1 MYATEREI
9 LKLYIGWEDGWENE
23 YNFNFVKRV
32 IDTSKITNNV
42 ISILLTVFHP
52 KALFTFLS
60 FLLPIEFN
68 MPNIDVLNKMCRKIK
83 QRKKDS
89 KKYFEAS
96 KNKAFFK
103 MQLSPA
109 PQTKKQKKSADADNF
124 YILNRNKE
132 LSSQVEQL
140 ISKEKNNVEQIDNLK
155 IQVSKL
161 ETEVIY
167 LNSKN
172 KALNAHCNSLSSQL
186 ETMSIRLKQEEQFQ
200 LFKKKKLKTAHR
212 KFASARAK
220 NVRLLKKFKFEK
232 KNAKI
237 SDINKNSCQIC
248 KYFASSDKDLVVVDS
263 YLDYDNIGSSE
274 LFCGFKLSNP
284 QTISVKKPIVGKKY
298 TYIKLGDGK
307 SYSKL
312 GRHAAAR
319 RSKLAFIFLRLLA
332 CSDLESDLSMLFCD
346 SVSCEKSMFHCVANK
361 LGLVRQ
367 LSVSDAVELQSQ
379 LRMPT
384 AEFRRLR
391 RILCNLGAR
400 ILPSEPKIRQEQEM
414 RTMHVSKEHVTV
426 KSMLL
431 YPSANEAPCLV
442 PVLMVKNLITY
453 IEEVFNSLH
462 VRDHFNSDV
471 GFCEEVWLL
480 FAGDKGGKYMKFHFE
495 VVNSKSSGSVYDVHL
510 FCMYQGSD
518 CRENIALVL
527 GHYAND
533 IKRIQSSDFKLKGKI
548 VRLFLGGDFH
558 FIDDVLGHQ
567 GSAASFPSSTD
578 LVKLNSLRNHASMP
592 HTPANCNILRR
603 TIQSLESAYN
613 ENLCEDRQGGNLRAL
628 GKFHN
633 SIIAPVIF
641 PIITLDNVVPPVL
654 HIMLGVVLKLY
665 KLLLKECKTLDCQA
679 VSSLSHNE
687 NVRTNELWAA
697 NVASNV

>member
-96 KNKAFFK
+96 KNEAFFK

-200 LFKKKKLKTAHR
+200 LLKKKKLKTAHR

-510 FCMYQGSD
+510 FCMYEGSD

-558 FIDDVLGHQ
+558 FIDNVLGHQ

-654 HIMLGVVLKLY
+654 HIMLGVVLKL
-665 KLLLKECKTLDCQA
+665 
-679 VSSLSHNE
+679 
-687 NVRTNELWAA
+687 
-697 NVASNV
+697 

>member
-9 LKLYIGWEDGWENE
+9 LKLFIGWEDGWENE

-32 IDTSKITNNV
+32 INTSKITNNV

-89 KKYFEAS
+89 KKYFETS
-96 KNKAFFK
+96 KNEAFFK

-200 LFKKKKLKTAHR
+200 LLKKKKLKTAHR

-237 SDINKNSCQIC
+237 SGINKNSCQIC

-263 YLDYDNIGSSE
+263 YLDYDNIGSSK

-510 FCMYQGSD
+510 FCMYQT
-518 CRENIALVL
+518 VV
-527 GHYAND
+527 
-533 IKRIQSSDFKLKGKI
+533 RIL
-548 VRLFLGGDFH
+548 
-558 FIDDVLGHQ
+558 
-567 GSAASFPSSTD
+567 P
-578 LVKLNSLRNHASMP
+578 
-592 HTPANCNILRR
+592 
-603 TIQSLESAYN
+603 
-613 ENLCEDRQGGNLRAL
+613 
-628 GKFHN
+628 
-633 SIIAPVIF
+633 
-641 PIITLDNVVPPVL
+641 
-654 HIMLGVVLKLY
+654 
-665 KLLLKECKTLDCQA
+665 
-679 VSSLSHNE
+679 
-687 NVRTNELWAA
+687 
-697 NVASNV
+697 